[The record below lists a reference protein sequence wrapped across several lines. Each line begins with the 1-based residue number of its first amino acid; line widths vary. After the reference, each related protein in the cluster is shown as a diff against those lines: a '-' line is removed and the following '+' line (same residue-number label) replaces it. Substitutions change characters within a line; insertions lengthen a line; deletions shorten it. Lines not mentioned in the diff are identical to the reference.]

1 MTGAPLATSPLSAVT
16 GRVRHY
22 MLIGLVMTFLLV
34 GGVGVWAAR
43 TEIASAVIAQGI
55 VVVETSVKK
64 VQHPTGGVVGEIYVK
79 NGDKVKAG
87 DLLLRLDETVTR
99 ANLQVISKQLDEL
112 MGREARY
119 KAERD
124 SAPSIALPRAFQ
136 GRENEVNVAE
146 IISGERTLFE
156 SRRDSIEGQKAQ
168 LRERIT
174 QLKEEFQG
182 ITGQIEAKQRE
193 IELIGQEMSAMEE
206 LESKQLV
213 PLQKRIA
220 LRRDAANL
228 TGQLGALK
236 ASAAQTKGKVSEIE
250 LQILRIDQ
258 DFRSELMREL
268 RDNQARQAE
277 FSERRVAAEDQLKR
291 VELRAPQSGIVH
303 QMQVHTVGGVI
314 NPAEPA
320 MLIVPENDRLVIDA
334 KVAPHDIEQV
344 LQAEKALIRF
354 SAFNQ
359 RTTPELEGAVQRVS
373 ADLTHDQQTNES
385 YFMVRLAIPEAEL
398 AKLGDKRLVPGMPAD
413 VQIRTQYRT
422 ALSYLLKPLEDQIS
436 KAFRER

>member
-1 MTGAPLATSPLSAVT
+1 
-16 GRVRHY
+16 

-136 GRENEVNVAE
+136 GRENEANVAE

>member
-136 GRENEVNVAE
+136 GRENEANVAE